1 VKLKALNSPEIDIN
15 GTSLKGYITTTRRG
29 LNLAFGTVDRYEG
42 DKVQYHWTLLFEV
55 GNGIPDIVAD
65 IYDYKEYEDIDLD
78 TPYQWHIGG
87 NDHLAVACIY
97 SALNNRGAVV
107 QIPSEFKSYAKIYA

>member
-1 VKLKALNSPEIDIN
+1 MKLKAINTPEIDIN

-29 LNLAFGTVDRYEG
+29 LTLAFGQVDRYEG
-42 DKVQYHWTLLFEV
+42 DKVQYEWTLLFEV
-55 GNGIPDIVAD
+55 GNGIPDIVAT

-87 NDHLAVACIY
+87 SDHLAVTCVY
-97 SALNNRGAVV
+97 SALTNRGAVV
-107 QIPSEFKSYAKIYA
+107 TIPDDFTSYVQS

>member
-1 VKLKALNSPEIDIN
+1 VKLKAINSPEIDIN

-29 LNLAFGTVDRYEG
+29 LNLAFGNVDRYEG

-65 IYDYKEYEDIDLD
+65 IYDYKEYQDIDLD
-78 TPYQWHIGG
+78 TPYRWHIGG
-87 NDHLAVACIY
+87 SDHLAVACIY
-97 SALNNRGAVV
+97 SALTNRGAVV
-107 QIPSEFKSYAKIYA
+107 QIPDDFMPYTQS